1 MDSFFSSLT
10 EIELSWQVCLVRL
23 LLSFFA
29 GGIMGLERKLRM
41 RFVGIR
47 TLVLICVSSCVIM
60 LLSIY
65 LSRILFAGSGDPARL
80 AAQVVSGIG
89 FLGGGAILREG
100 FNVKGLTSAAIIWTA
115 AALGLAIGAGF
126 LLPAVVT
133 LVIVMVTLVLIEF
146 LEERFFP
153 AEDLKVLTLSCSQ
166 AQPEMTA
173 LKQAASRFGIAVI
186 SITSASS
193 LGSSHLFEVSYEVR
207 IPKTVDFVF
216 FVNCL
221 REEFDVVDVVLK

>member
-1 MDSFFSSLT
+1 MDAFFSDLAGT
-10 EIELSWQVCLVRL
+10 ALPWETCVTRI
-23 LLSFFA
+23 LLSFLA
-29 GGIMGLERKLRM
+29 GCIMGLERKFRM

-65 LSRILFAGSGDPARL
+65 LAQVLFDGSGDPARL

-115 AALGLAIGAGF
+115 AALGLTIGAGF
-126 LLPAVVT
+126 LLPAFVA
-133 LVIVMVTLVLIEF
+133 LLISLITLVLIEL

-153 AEDLKVLTLSCSQ
+153 AEDLKILFLTC
-166 AQPEMTA
+166 AATAPEPKA
-173 LKQAASRFGIAVI
+173 LKRIASRFGVVVT
-186 SITSASS
+186 SLNSASS
-193 LGSSHLFEVSYEVR
+193 CDNSLLEVSYEVR
-207 IPKTVDFVF
+207 ITKYVDFQSLAAQ
-216 FVNCL
+216 L
-221 REEFDVVDVVLK
+221 RKDFSIVDIELR

>member
-1 MDSFFSSLT
+1 MEGILSGMTRADLT
-10 EIELSWQVCLVRL
+10 WQVCLVRL
-23 LLSFFA
+23 LLSFLA
-29 GGIMGLERKLRM
+29 GGIMGVERKLRM

-60 LLSIY
+60 LLSLY
-65 LSRILFAGSGDPARL
+65 LSRGGNGDPARL

-126 LLPAVVT
+126 LLPA
-133 LVIVMVTLVLIEF
+133 LVALGIALVTLVLIEF
-146 LEERFFP
+146 LEEHFFP
-153 AEDLKVLTLSCSQ
+153 AEDLKVLTLTCSQ
-166 AQPEMTA
+166 NQPDMRS
-173 LKQAASRFGIAVI
+173 LKQAAARFGIAVAAL
-186 SITSASS
+186 SSASS
-193 LGSSHLFEVSYEVR
+193 LGSSHLLEVSYEVR
-207 IPKTVDFVF
+207 IPKSVDFLF
-216 FVNCL
+216 FANCL

>member
-1 MDSFFSSLT
+1 MDAFFADLTGTSLHWKICIT
-10 EIELSWQVCLVRL
+10 RI

-29 GGIMGLERKLRM
+29 GCLMGLERKFRL

-60 LLSIY
+60 MLSIY
-65 LSRILFAGSGDPARL
+65 LSFDGSGDPARL

-126 LLPAVVT
+126 LLPAFVA
-133 LVIVMVTLVLIEF
+133 LVLALVTLVLIEL
-146 LEERFFP
+146 LEEYFFP
-153 AEDLKVLTLSCSQ
+153 AEELKILFLTCEELPPD
-166 AQPEMTA
+166 AKA
-173 LKQAASRFGIAVI
+173 LKRVASKFGVI
-186 SITSASS
+186 VTNLNGASS
-193 LGSSHLFEVSYEVR
+193 SPNSLIEVSYEVR
-207 IPKTVDFVF
+207 ITKYIDFQSFVTTLRQDFKLVDIE
-216 FVNCL
+216 L
-221 REEFDVVDVVLK
+221 R

>member
-1 MDSFFSSLT
+1 MDGILSGMT
-10 EIELSWQVCLVRL
+10 GMELSWQVCLVRL
-23 LLSFFA
+23 LLSFLA

-60 LLSIY
+60 LLSLY
-65 LSRILFAGSGDPARL
+65 LSTVGNGDPARL

-126 LLPAVVT
+126 LLPA
-133 LVIVMVTLVLIEF
+133 LVALGIALVTLVLIEF
-146 LEERFFP
+146 LEEHFFP
-153 AEDLKVLTLSCSQ
+153 AEDLKVLTLTCSQ
-166 AQPEMTA
+166 NQPDMRS
-173 LKQAASRFGIAVI
+173 LKQSAAQFGIAVVAL
-186 SITSASS
+186 SSASS
-193 LGSSHLFEVSYEVR
+193 LGSSHLLEVSYEVR
-207 IPKTVDFVF
+207 IPKSVDFLYF
-216 FVNCL
+216 ANCL
-221 REEFDVVDVVLK
+221 REEFHVVDVVLK